1 MLISFFMLKNVTGFI
16 FYDGS
21 CRSNKAVFFKEDFV
35 NVISL
40 FICLVQYFFHH
51 KISLL
56 FFPQP
61 ENMLVKFNK
70 SVFTVEIDSPKVFF
84 PHSKPKV

>member
-40 FICLVQYFFHH
+40 FICLVQYFF
-51 KISLL
+51 S
-56 FFPQP
+56 
-61 ENMLVKFNK
+61 
-70 SVFTVEIDSPKVFF
+70 S
-84 PHSKPKV
+84 